1 MLPESSVM
9 NGGEGPNSYA
19 QDSDY
24 QTWVV
29 PRDPI
34 RTFISVQNIIEAIEL
49 KYRSKGVN
57 TEIPKFIVFFNDQV
71 SNDFNTLFKSLP
83 PNRQYFAVGVPG
95 SFHGILSLYDISV
108 VWDSNARW
116 SFLGTQHFSREE
128 LLELPKKLYINEV
141 IPNHF
146 DINTLSVFPNPIC
159 VADLGCSTGPNTYFY
174 LSAKHNRSNRTQIK
188 IKRSKY

>member
-24 QTWVV
+24 
-29 PRDPI
+29 
-34 RTFISVQNIIEAIEL
+34 
-49 KYRSKGVN
+49 
-57 TEIPKFIVFFNDQV
+57 QV

-116 SFLGTQHFSREE
+116 SFLGTQHFSRFVEISSSRVVRWNPSPKAMVKVNYDGALFFE
-128 LLELPKKLYINEV
+128 LDEV
-141 IPNHF
+141 GVGVLI
-146 DINTLSVFPNPIC
+146 
-159 VADLGCSTGPNTYFY
+159 
-174 LSAKHNRSNRTQIK
+174 
-188 IKRSKY
+188 